1 MEGGWRVEDLPMYTS
16 YQPYPDI
23 QCEPTVISIQWCDIH
38 VHVHCTLYNHVNLD
52 TGCVGHAIKDLK
64 PTTPDLKAGH
74 PVCYSSIVCVCVC
87 VCLFDGGF
95 LGFFLLLSIVLLVR
109 YTHS

>member
-1 MEGGWRVEDLPMYTS
+1 M
-16 YQPYPDI
+16 
-23 QCEPTVISIQWCDIH
+23 
-38 VHVHCTLYNHVNLD
+38 NLD

-87 VCLFDGGF
+87 VFVRWGF
-95 LGFFLLLSIVLLVR
+95 LGFLSPPFYCFASALYTFIVTR
-109 YTHS
+109 QD